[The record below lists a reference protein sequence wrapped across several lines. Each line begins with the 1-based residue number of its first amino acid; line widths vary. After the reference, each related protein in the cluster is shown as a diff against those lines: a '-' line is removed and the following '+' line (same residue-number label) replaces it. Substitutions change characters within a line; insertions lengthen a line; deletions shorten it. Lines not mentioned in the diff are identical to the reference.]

1 MDRRQVN
8 AYALAC
14 EEIGTRELKGDKHNP
29 DVVQYFADV
38 DHAWVK
44 DDETAW
50 CAAFV
55 GAMLERNKLPSTR
68 KLNARSYLDWGDPVD
83 LESARAG
90 DIVVFSRGNPA
101 GWQGHVGFFVRRNGT
116 NIEVLGGNQS
126 DQVIISLYP
135 ISRLLGVRRWP
146 ALNPTPVVVEDDDLP
161 RGNPI
166 ARLIEA
172 IVMALARILTNI
184 MRQLGLGKDGPA

>member
-38 DHAWVK
+38 GHSWVK

-55 GAMLERNKLPSTR
+55 GAMLERVKLPSTR

-101 GWQGHVGFFVRRNGT
+101 GWQGHVGFFVRVEGT

-126 DQVIISLYP
+126 DQVIVARYP

-146 ALNPTPVVVEDDDLP
+146 ALNPTPAVDAEDDQP
-161 RGNPI
+161 RDNPI

-172 IVMALARILTNI
+172 IVMFV
-184 MRQLGLGKDGPA
+184 MRLLGKA

>member
-8 AYALAC
+8 AYALAS
-14 EEIGTRELKGDKHNP
+14 EEIGLRELKGDKHNP
-29 DVVQYFADV
+29 DIVQMFADV
-38 DHAWVK
+38 GHPWVK

-55 GAMLERNKLPSTR
+55 GAMLERAKLPSTR
-68 KLNARSYLDWGDPVD
+68 ALNARSYLDWGDPID
-83 LESARAG
+83 LENARAG
-90 DIVVFSRGNPA
+90 DIVVFSRGNPQ

-126 DQVIISLYP
+126 DQVIIARYP

-146 ALNPTPVVVEDDDLP
+146 AMREYPQPIEP
-161 RGNPI
+161 EKRGNPI
-166 ARLIEA
+166 ARLIEKL
-172 IVMALARILTNI
+172 VMFIL
-184 MRQLGLGKDGPA
+184 RLLGKA